1 MTDVN
6 ETQAV
11 DTEVNP
17 TAVVDTTPMV
27 PISEGVTTDNDS
39 SDDAILDRLMDE
51 KDPFSAA
58 VEPPT
63 PEPEAETTDVEDEPV
78 SEDTDTETSSEPR
91 SEDYEK
97 AISALRRDGVPESAL
112 ENMDDNSILEWGSK
126 RARVQ
131 ADVDGYGAK
140 VKELEDR
147 LNNVQSTD
155 SAEETAEAVGEDQAQ
170 RQPAGLES
178 LNQYRDKIS
187 DIFGDEAAE
196 AVMSPFREMV
206 QQTAQ
211 ALQHQQQVI
220 AQLYAENQ
228 HQTLNSTR
236 SRLQERFPRLAD
248 DSDYQK
254 VVEGMQKLIHVGEYN
269 SVDDLMT
276 DAYRVSFAKLAEQ
289 EAKKEAVDRMKNNG
303 QPTTQTHTKTPTRSL
318 GGEEREDAALDAILS
333 GEGLDGAMSAFKG

>member
-17 TAVVDTTPMV
+17 TAVVDTTPMIPV
-27 PISEGVTTDNDS
+27 SEGVTTDNDS

-58 VEPPT
+58 VESPA
-63 PEPEAETTDVEDEPV
+63 PEPEAETTDAEEEPV
-78 SEDTDTETSSEPR
+78 SEDTDTETHSEPR

-97 AISALRRDGVPESAL
+97 AIAALRRDGVPESAL
-112 ENMDDNSILEWGSK
+112 ENMDDNSILEWGAK
-126 RARVQ
+126 RAKVQ

-140 VKELEDR
+140 VRELEDR
-147 LNNVQSTD
+147 LNNAQRTD
-155 SAEETAEAVGEDQAQ
+155 SAEETVEATGQDQPQ
-170 RQPAGLES
+170 SQPANFEA
-178 LNQYRDKIS
+178 LNQYQSKIS

-196 AVMSPFREMV
+196 AVMSPFRDMV

-211 ALQHQQQVI
+211 ALQYQQQVI

-228 HQTLNSTR
+228 NQTLNSTR

-248 DSDYQK
+248 DSDYYT
-254 VVEGMQKLIHVGEYN
+254 VVEGMQKLVHVGEYN

-276 DAYRVSFAKLAEQ
+276 DAYRISFAKLAEQ
-289 EAKKEAVDRMKNNG
+289 DAKKEAVDRMKNNG
-303 QPTTQTHTKTPTRSL
+303 QPTTQSHTKTPTRSL

-333 GEGLDGAMSAFKG
+333 GKGFDGAMSAFEG